1 MFILEPSA
9 RNTGSSHYSR
19 YLCVAGIF
27 HLKTK
32 EERFQG
38 LGPGPKEEISLLQP
52 LWAQDRAKEEVCYSA
67 GPAGRARTSKLALP
81 RGAGEM
87 NLAEMLI
94 YLGPHL
100 VVGQETWL

>member
-1 MFILEPSA
+1 M
-9 RNTGSSHYSR
+9 
-19 YLCVAGIF
+19 F

-32 EERFQG
+32 KKKDSKVWV
-38 LGPGPKEEISLLQP
+38 LGPKEEISLLQAP
-52 LWAQDRAKEEVCYSA
+52 LGSRHSQGRVCYSA
-67 GPAGRARTSKLALP
+67 GPTGEGQDKQLALP

-94 YLGPHL
+94 NLGPHL